1 MMHTKILVID
11 PNHVNQLLIKEA
23 GDALKNGKLAA
34 FPTETVYGLAAGIL
48 NQDALQRVY
57 DVKGRPS
64 NKPLPV
70 QIADVDSLNYIAS
83 DIPEIGIRLIE
94 AFFPGPLTVILNA
107 LDSVSPLITANTG
120 KVGIRMPDHR
130 VALELIKAA
139 EMPIA
144 APSANTSGLEPPID
158 AQMILNDIGGKIEY
172 IIDAGKCKLG
182 NPSTVVDVTE
192 NTLKIV
198 RKGAIN
204 ENVLM
209 SVL

>member
-94 AFFPGPLTVILNA
+94 AFFPGPLTIILNA

>member
-94 AFFPGPLTVILNA
+94 AFFPGPLTIILNA

-139 EMPIA
+139 GMPIA
-144 APSANTSGLEPPID
+144 APSANTSGLKPPID
-158 AQMILNDIGGKIEY
+158 AQMILNDLGGKIEY
-172 IIDAGKCKLG
+172 IIDAGKCNLG

-192 NTLKIV
+192 NSLKIV
-198 RKGAIN
+198 RKGAID
-204 ENVLM
+204 ETVLM